1 MTDSATPATKRPSG
15 KKASQQTTFSSAQ
28 SAVAMR
34 ERSRQLRAEGYV
46 QSAIW
51 CGPDAIKILNET
63 QKKLGQSSR
72 SETVNRL
79 IEFLAADKDL
89 YREFLAV
96 TT

>member
-1 MTDSATPATKRPSG
+1 MKDSATPVMKRPSG
-15 KKASQQTTFSSAQ
+15 KKASPPSSVSTART
-28 SAVAMR
+28 AVAMR
-34 ERSRQLRAEGYV
+34 ERSRQLRDEGYV

-51 CGPDAIKILNET
+51 FGPDAIKILNET